1 MFLGLFVFGVMDT
14 KVVAI
19 SFEHCGV
26 GYYCA
31 GGSKGYTHYQ
41 CVYSSLQKKCIR
53 SSVGNFTLTCNS
65 SQCRVIEYDGS
76 CVSGSPPCVTH
87 STGDINCCAAC
98 NCSWKNGDCDSSG
111 YRTQTYTCAHS
122 SCGGGQTRS
131 VYDSTCC
138 TGCSCT
144 PSSCSGDYP
153 LTSCPSGSSCES
165 TTHTCTKLDSC
176 GNSCGGTESR
186 TCYQCIK
193 NAPSLPD
200 CPTGYSTTDSG
211 CRVSA
216 CPSGW
221 TLENGACKA
230 RNSDGCGGYFGYRYC
245 YRDSEYSTAPSTP
258 TTLTVRL
265 GTTDYNITGTTSTNP
280 SIIDYDMVSAR
291 KIFSNAV
298 PSGAYYSYKLF
309 NAYSGGSTTL
319 SYEGTTQVQPS
330 SGNFTPSAGP
340 ARFEAQ
346 HFYYKCFNQNPNT
359 KLYSGTKTGFFC
371 LEANIIDISQPSY
384 KPSSLTFRLNP
395 YTISLSETSDTVIP
409 LVCEGETPE
418 VYIPAVSLPEA
429 KGIRYNYFARD
440 SSNTQLFETV
450 SSTNRVNFT
459 PVSYLQTEGNTGS
472 VTGSFETLNWCDNN
486 WKYSPTRTGRFKVET
501 NDPLPKPAQLDLC
514 VSGLCATGGLSEN
527 SSNPSLV
534 RVSCT
539 QGDTQMSLSSVLGT
553 LYNRN
558 LYEYSS
564 ANFATI
570 LSENRVQVYPNSPT
584 YLKEGDSGS
593 ITGRHMRK
601 DRCNIGEQYS
611 PSITGYYKV
620 EVNEPVDA
628 PEDVYMRIDGQET
641 KLSKDQSK
649 PTKIKMPSTNKN
661 VQTALKSISLPH
673 TAHPSQYGYR
683 FEVNNWGVDQEW
695 IRWNLCS
702 SPYPEDYCTEAD
714 QARLQNFVPSGM
726 DVLEVLKEGARGH
739 VVGGYYTCN
748 LCGCPHNGAPNGTR
762 VDSGL
767 ESGYYLVNRNPE
779 MEGLIQFDPELQ
791 GVKNCVPDD
800 NHTGLTEGNTI
811 AVTIEGR
818 DYDGED
824 EISGMVL
831 YLVKED
837 KANSIHSLK
846 SISDRPG
853 SYTGTDS
860 DSVGIMIKKKPQSS
874 SWTTNDFELY
884 VTTGQNGTWIVRRLQ
899 GEEVTVEN
907 TARDDIIT
915 INNISADK
923 KNIQEGESSYEKVIF
938 KFDLT
943 FHSPGEDNLY
953 LDGTYQIWG
962 MVFDQYMIFK
972 PEGEAYSYIDQT
984 RGMRN
989 DFNWTFDFNPPVI
1002 GEHLKFQPSPPSH
1015 IYIELDPSDLHD
1027 NQGSGVRNIILDAY
1041 RTDYEHIDDLVLEL
1055 PLNKPDGELES
1066 NATIRPLTAWLE
1078 DDIGRFN
1085 VENSWNLGTNA
1096 WPERVLVNMLNNEEG
1111 DLIFFATA
1119 FDRACN
1125 YSTNQGV
1132 RIDLRSWIATKGGVM
1147 YSANTFGPEAK
1158 ELDPDT
1164 AIQSYRLPAGVLSLK
1179 TLTEYQILNEMTTGT
1194 KVLMSKIDQF
1204 LGKITHNVAGGGFQ
1218 DKGGVRAVRAEKIQ
1232 DDNNLN
1238 RFWFNYF
1245 KLKLEKERDN
1255 ESPQFEYFETKGD
1268 AEIRTLGSVCKESKV
1283 CVIYSKD
1290 SITLANKSNDG
1301 EKETFFCDRK
1311 ALIMSEGDIHIEPDF
1326 VNVDPAV
1333 GKMTGCI
1340 IIANGNITIGE
1351 GQYRSVPGRIGNDGG
1366 VVGYDY
1372 IEAFMIAEGQILIQ
1386 SADRNKAVRDGLE
1399 IKGSL
1404 VSFGTGVEEKS
1415 IYIQRSLKLHTLTN
1429 PVLVMLWDMRYAK
1442 ISEYFFGK
1450 DSNLYK
1456 QEVGFKVF

>member
-1 MFLGLFVFGVMDT
+1 MDT
-14 KVVAI
+14 LWAACSINAVHCCELGCKNYYAETRAQCDTGDYCGWKLEEYCRYCDCCDGKTIII
-19 SFEHCGV
+19 S
-26 GYYCA
+26 
-31 GGSKGYTHYQ
+31 
-41 CVYSSLQKKCIR
+41 
-53 SSVGNFTLTCNS
+53 TLTGDTCSNA
-65 SQCRVIEYDGS
+65 CYYNEGVA
-76 CVSGSPPCVTH
+76 PC
-87 STGDINCCAAC
+87 
-98 NCSWKNGDCDSSG
+98 CS
-111 YRTQTYTCAHS
+111 
-122 SCGGGQTRS
+122 
-131 VYDSTCC
+131 
-138 TGCSCT
+138 GCSCSLPACKDT
-144 PSSCSGDYP
+144 TYP
-153 LTSCPSGSSCES
+153 LDGCVGPGCSS
-165 TTHTCTKLDSC
+165 TTFTCTEVDSC
-176 GNSCGGTESR
+176 GKSCGGTKSK
-186 TCYQCIK
+186 TCHKCVVPQK
-193 NAPSLPD
+193 
-200 CPTGYSTTDSG
+200 
-211 CRVSA
+211 
-216 CPSGW
+216 
-221 TLENGACKA
+221 
-230 RNSDGCGGYFGYRYC
+230 
-245 YRDSEYSTAPSTP
+245 PSTP
-258 TTLTVRL
+258 TSLTIKI
-265 GTTDYNITGTTSTNP
+265 GNEGHNITSTTASNPLITNYNMT
-280 SIIDYDMVSAR
+280 SSR
-291 KIFSNAV
+291 KVFSNAA
-298 PSGAYYSYKLF
+298 PSGVNYSYEIY
-309 NAYSGGSTTL
+309 NAYTGGSKVST
-319 SYEGTTQVQPS
+319 YDNVAAAEQPA
-330 SGNFTPSAGP
+330 SGSFSPAAGP
-340 ARFEAQ
+340 ARVEAR
-346 HFYYKCFNQNPNT
+346 FLKRKCPDDS
-359 KLYSGTKTGFFC
+359 KHYSGTKTGYFC
-371 LEANIIDISQPSY
+371 LETNIIDISQPSY

-527 SSNPSLV
+527 SNNPSLV

-558 LYEYSS
+558 FYEYSS

-649 PTKIKMPSTNKN
+649 PTKIKVPSTTKEN

-779 MEGLIQFDPELQ
+779 MEGIIQFDPELQ
-791 GVKNCVPDD
+791 GVKNCVPED

-884 VTTGQNGTWIVRRLQ
+884 VTTGQSGTWIVRRLQ

-1002 GEHLKFQPSPPSH
+1002 GEDLQSYPFPPSH
-1015 IYIELDPSDLHD
+1015 IYIELEGSVLHD
-1027 NQGSGVRNIILDAY
+1027 NLGSGGSGVRNIILDAY
-1041 RTDYEHIDDLVLEL
+1041 RSNAELDQIDDLVLKL

-1066 NATIRPLTAWLE
+1066 NATITPLVGEGT
-1078 DDIGRFN
+1078 DIGSFGAI
-1085 VENSWNLGTNA
+1085 NSWNLETKD
-1096 WPERVLVNMLNNEEG
+1096 WPEKVLVDILNNEEG
-1111 DLIFFATA
+1111 DIIFYATA
-1119 FDRACN
+1119 FDKACN
-1125 YSTNQGV
+1125 YSTNNGV
-1132 RIDLRSWIATKGGVM
+1132 RIDLRSWITTRGGVM
-1147 YSANTFGPEAK
+1147 YSVDNFGPEAK
-1158 ELDPDT
+1158 ALDEDDG
-1164 AIQSYRLPAGVLSLK
+1164 IQAYRFSTGELSLK
-1179 TLTEYQILNEMTTGT
+1179 TLTGNQIIYEMTTGT
-1194 KVLMSKIDQF
+1194 KVLMSKIDS
-1204 LGKITHNVAGGGFQ
+1204 LNKITHNIEGEEG
-1218 DKGGVRAVRAEKIQ
+1218 KGSVRAVRAVGIQ

-1245 KLKLEKERDN
+1245 KLKLEKERKENEN
-1255 ESPQFEYFETKGD
+1255 ESPQFEYVETKGD
-1268 AEIRTLGSVCKESKV
+1268 TEIRTLESVCKDSKV
-1283 CVIYSKD
+1283 CAIYSKD
-1290 SITLANKSNDG
+1290 SITLANKNEDG
-1301 EKETFFCDRK
+1301 EDETFYCDRK

-1326 VNVDPAV
+1326 VNKDLD
-1333 GKMTGCI
+1333 GEMSGCI
-1340 IIANGNITIGE
+1340 IIANGKITIGE
-1351 GQYRSVPGRIGNDGG
+1351 GQYRSIPPVNPESTTDAG

-1372 IEAFMIAEGQILIQ
+1372 IEAFMMAEGQILIQ
-1386 SADRNKAVRDGLE
+1386 PADRDKLVRDGLE

-1404 VSFGTGVEEKS
+1404 VSFGTGLVPDQGEKS

>member
-1 MFLGLFVFGVMDT
+1 MKKKFLLFLTFLILFFLGIKGTEVNAYSYG
-14 KVVAI
+14 
-19 SFEHCGV
+19 H
-26 GYYCA
+26 CA
-31 GGSKGYTHYQ
+31 GGLLCNVGRNLFVEGTTCSVSPTSGRCYTTNYKFTHTCTIDRCNVQLVKEY
-41 CVYSSLQKKCIR
+41 CVNE
-53 SSVGNFTLTCNS
+53 G
-65 SQCRVIEYDGS
+65 SQ
-76 CVSGSPPCVTH
+76 PPCHAHGSGTE
-87 STGDINCCAAC
+87 SCCT
-98 NCSWKNGDCDSSG
+98 S
-111 YRTQTYTCAHS
+111 
-122 SCGGGQTRS
+122 
-131 VYDSTCC
+131 C

-144 PSSCSGDYP
+144 PPSCSGDYP
-153 LTSCPSGSSCES
+153 LTSCSGSNCES
-165 TTHTCTKLDSC
+165 TTRTCTKVNSC
-176 GNSCGGTESR
+176 GKACGGTEDR
-186 TCYQCIK
+186 TCYRCNK
-193 NAPSLPD
+193 NATSYPS

-221 TLENGACKA
+221 TLENGTCKA
-230 RNSDGCGGYFGYRYC
+230 RNSDGCGGHFDYRYC
-245 YRDSEYSTAPSTP
+245 YRNPEHSTAPSTP
-258 TTLTVRL
+258 TTLVVRL
-265 GTTDYNITGTTSTNP
+265 GTTDYNITDTTSTNP

-359 KLYSGTKTGFFC
+359 KLYSGTKTGYFC
-371 LEANIIDISQPSY
+371 LETNIIDISQPSY

-527 SSNPSLV
+527 SNNPSLV

-558 LYEYSS
+558 FYEYSS
-564 ANFATI
+564 ANFETI

-649 PTKIKMPSTNKN
+649 PTKIKVPSTNKN

-683 FEVNNWGVDQEW
+683 FEVNNWGVEQEW

-779 MEGLIQFDPELQ
+779 MEGIIQFDPELQ

-884 VTTGQNGTWIVRRLQ
+884 VTTGQSGTWIVRRLQ

-1002 GEHLKFQPSPPSH
+1002 GEDLQSYPFPPSH
-1015 IYIELDPSDLHD
+1015 IYIELEGSVLHD
-1027 NQGSGVRNIILDAY
+1027 NLGSGGSGVRNIILDAY
-1041 RTDYEHIDDLVLEL
+1041 RSNAELDQIDDLVLKL

-1066 NATIRPLTAWLE
+1066 NATITPLVGEGT
-1078 DDIGRFN
+1078 DIGSFGAI
-1085 VENSWNLGTNA
+1085 NSWNLETKD
-1096 WPERVLVNMLNNEEG
+1096 WPEKVLVDILNNEEG
-1111 DLIFFATA
+1111 DIIFYATA
-1119 FDRACN
+1119 FDKACN
-1125 YSTNQGV
+1125 YSTNNGV
-1132 RIDLRSWIATKGGVM
+1132 RIDLRSWITTRGGVM
-1147 YSANTFGPEAK
+1147 YSVDNFGPEAK
-1158 ELDPDT
+1158 ALDEGDG
-1164 AIQSYRLPAGVLSLK
+1164 IQAYRLSPGELSLK
-1179 TLTEYQILNEMTTGT
+1179 TLTENQIINEMTTGT
-1194 KVLMSKIDQF
+1194 KVLMSKIDS
-1204 LGKITHNVAGGGFQ
+1204 LNKITHNIEGEEG
-1218 DKGGVRAVRAEKIQ
+1218 KGSVRAVRAVGIQ

-1245 KLKLEKERDN
+1245 KLKLEKERKEN
-1255 ESPQFEYFETKGD
+1255 ENEPPQFEYVETKGD
-1268 AEIRTLGSVCKESKV
+1268 TEIRTLESVCKDSKV
-1283 CVIYSKD
+1283 CAIYSKG
-1290 SITLANKSNDG
+1290 SITIANENEDG
-1301 EKETFFCDRK
+1301 EKETFYCDRK

-1326 VNVDPAV
+1326 VNKDLD
-1333 GKMTGCI
+1333 GEMSGCI
-1340 IIANGNITIGE
+1340 IIANGKITIGE
-1351 GQYRSVPGRIGNDGG
+1351 GQYRSIPPVNPESTTDAG

-1372 IEAFMIAEGQILIQ
+1372 IEAFMMAEGQILIQ
-1386 SADRNKAVRDGLE
+1386 PADRDKLVRDGLE

-1404 VSFGTGVEEKS
+1404 VSFGTGLVPDQEEKS

-1429 PVLVMLWDMRYAK
+1429 PVLVMLWDVRYAK

>member
-1 MFLGLFVFGVMDT
+1 MLGFLFLFLRVEGVSADSCACAGT
-14 KVVAI
+14 
-19 SFEHCGV
+19 S
-26 GYYCA
+26 YYCYTCSYCC
-31 GGSKGYTHYQ
+31 GGPSGWACAHCDFACNKYDSGTCETVPWCGEYTHWE
-41 CVYSSLQKKCIR
+41 
-53 SSVGNFTLTCNS
+53 NNS
-65 SQCRVIEYDGS
+65 S
-76 CVSGSPPCVTH
+76 
-87 STGDINCCAAC
+87 N
-98 NCSWKNGDCDSSG
+98 
-111 YRTQTYTCAHS
+111 
-122 SCGGGQTRS
+122 CGGGPS
-131 VYDSTCC
+131 C

-330 SGNFTPSAGP
+330 SGDFTPSAGP

-418 VYIPAVSLPEA
+418 VYISAVSLPEA
-429 KGIRYNYFARD
+429 KEIGYRYLVKNSQGGQLSQIVKIPRPEE
-440 SSNTQLFETV
+440 TQ
-450 SSTNRVNFT
+450 RVNFT

-558 LYEYSS
+558 FYEYSS

-649 PTKIKMPSTNKN
+649 PTKIKVPSTNKN

-683 FEVNNWGVDQEW
+683 FEVNNWGVEQEW

-1002 GEHLKFQPSPPSH
+1002 GEDLQSYPFPPSH
-1015 IYIELDPSDLHD
+1015 IYIELEGSVLHD
-1027 NQGSGVRNIILDAY
+1027 NLGSGGSGVRNIILDAY
-1041 RTDYEHIDDLVLEL
+1041 RSNAEHDQIDDLVLKL

-1066 NATIRPLTAWLE
+1066 NATITPLVGEGT
-1078 DDIGRFN
+1078 DIGSFGAI
-1085 VENSWNLGTNA
+1085 NSWNLETKD
-1096 WPERVLVNMLNNEEG
+1096 WPEKVLVDILNNEEG
-1111 DLIFFATA
+1111 DIIFYATA
-1119 FDRACN
+1119 FDKACN
-1125 YSTNQGV
+1125 YSTNNGV
-1132 RIDLRSWIATKGGVM
+1132 RIDLRSWITTRGGVM
-1147 YSANTFGPEAK
+1147 YSVDNFGPEAK
-1158 ELDPDT
+1158 ALDEGDG
-1164 AIQSYRLPAGVLSLK
+1164 IQAYRLSSGELSLK
-1179 TLTEYQILNEMTTGT
+1179 TLTENQIIYEMTTGT
-1194 KVLMSKIDQF
+1194 KVLMSKIDR
-1204 LGKITHNVAGGGFQ
+1204 LNGITHNTKAGDTQG
-1218 DKGGVRAVRAEKIQ
+1218 KGGVRAVRAVGIQ

-1245 KLKLEKERDN
+1245 KLKLEKERKENEN
-1255 ESPQFEYFETKGD
+1255 ESPQFEYVETKGD
-1268 AEIRTLGSVCKESKV
+1268 TEIRTLESVCKDSKV
-1283 CVIYSKD
+1283 CAIYSKD
-1290 SITLANKSNDG
+1290 SITLANKNEDG
-1301 EKETFFCDRK
+1301 EDETFYCDRK

-1326 VNVDPAV
+1326 VNKDLD
-1333 GKMTGCI
+1333 GEMSGCI
-1340 IIANGNITIGE
+1340 IIANGKITIGE
-1351 GQYRSVPGRIGNDGG
+1351 GQYRSIPPVNPESTTDAG

-1372 IEAFMIAEGQILIQ
+1372 IEAFMMAEGQILIQ
-1386 SADRNKAVRDGLE
+1386 PADRDKLVRDGLE

-1404 VSFGTGVEEKS
+1404 VSFGTGLVPDQGEKS